1 MSDRSWFY
9 ASQGQQQGPYP
20 EAQFRD
26 LIARG
31 VVAADTLV
39 WSEGMAGW
47 EKAGDI
53 PGLFSGA
60 SGPPVLPRSGGSP
73 AGAGGLAGGPV
84 SIDVGTWELLW
95 RSVLLWV
102 GSLFVIPMPWLTV
115 WYCRW
120 LVSRLQV
127 PQHRR
132 LDFTGKPMDLW
143 WLLAAVVL
151 AIAVAVVGI
160 GFLNFGRGVLN
171 IAMLLIQVALYWF
184 LLRWFVANISADGQP
199 LSIAFRGS
207 FWTYLG
213 WHVLAIISV
222 ITIIGWAWVT
232 AAWIRWICRS
242 IDGTRREVVFN
253 GSGWEILWRTVVSSL
268 LAGLIIPIPW
278 VLAWYTRWFL
288 SQFALAE
295 REA

>member
-9 ASQGQQQGPYP
+9 ASDGQQHGPYP
-20 EAQFRD
+20 ETRLRD
-26 LIARG
+26 LIGRAI
-31 VVAADTLV
+31 VTADTLV

-53 PGLFSGA
+53 PGLFSGV

-73 AGAGGLAGGPV
+73 AGAGGLGGGPL
-84 SIDVGTWELLW
+84 SIDVGVWELLW

-102 GSLFVIPMPWLTV
+102 GCLFVIPVPLLMV

-120 LVSRLQV
+120 LVSRLRA
-127 PQHRR
+127 PQHRQ

-160 GFLNFGRGVLN
+160 DSLNIGTDALN
-171 IAMLLIQVALYWF
+171 IAVLLVQVALYWF

-213 WHVLAIISV
+213 WHVLTIISV

-232 AAWIRWICRS
+232 AAWVRWICRH
-242 IDGTRREVVFN
+242 IDGTRREVVFY

-288 SQFALAE
+288 SQFALVE
-295 REA
+295 REV

>member
-20 EAQFRD
+20 EIQLRD

-31 VVAADTLV
+31 AVAADTLV

-60 SGPPVLPRSGGSP
+60 SAPPRLPRSDGLP
-73 AGAGGLAGGPV
+73 DGADGQPGGGPL
-84 SIDVGTWELLW
+84 SIDVDVWELLW
-95 RSVLLWV
+95 RTLLLWI
-102 GSLFVIPMPWLTV
+102 GCLFVIPVPWLAV
-115 WYCRW
+115 MYCRW
-120 LVSRLQV
+120 MVSRLQV
-127 PQHRR
+127 PQHRQ

-143 WLLAAVVL
+143 WFFAAVGL
-151 AIAVAVVGI
+151 AIAVEVAGI
-160 GFLNFGRGVLN
+160 HSLNVL
-171 IAMLLIQVALYWF
+171 MLLIQVALYWF
-184 LLRWFVANISADGQP
+184 FLKWFVANISADGQP

-213 WHVLAIISV
+213 WYLLTIISV
-222 ITIIGWAWVT
+222 LTIIGWAWVT
-232 AAWIRWICRS
+232 AAWIRWICRH

-253 GSGWEILWRTVVSSL
+253 GSGWEVLWRTVVFSF

-278 VLAWYTRWFL
+278 VLAWYTRWYA
-288 SQFALAE
+288 SQFALVE